1 LHKDSGKV
9 IIQREIE
16 PKQYRVSDSPGAE
29 GAYPT
34 QLEVPNIC
42 SSTFITYEDHM
53 KRILI
58 SLMLITTLLS
68 ALACERRGGPGA
80 GGSTGTIVVGYYG
93 DLSGRTSNFGQSTKA
108 GVEMAADEINKAGG
122 IDGRQIQI
130 LSEDDEGRPEKAAT
144 VVTKLIDQDRV
155 VALLGEVA
163 SGNTLAA
170 APKAQSS
177 KVPMISPSSTNP
189 AVTQVGE
196 YISRVCFIDPF
207 QGDVMAKFAANT
219 LKAKKAAIMLDF
231 NSPYS
236 RGLTEFF
243 EASFK
248 KLGGEIVNKQAYTQ
262 GDRDYKGQLTAIR
275 SANPDVIYVPGYYGE
290 VGVIAKQAK
299 QLDIKVPL
307 LGGDGWDSTQLWD
320 LGGDS
325 LNGDYISNHYS
336 VDDPSPAI
344 QKFVAAYKARNG
356 NVPDA
361 LAALGYDAMMVLA
374 DAIKRAGSTEGA
386 KLKDAINAT
395 KGFAGVTGVITIDS
409 NRNAVKPAV
418 VLRLK
423 DRKYEYVETIYPEG
437 MTPPAGAPAASPAAP
452 AAASPAA
459 ALPASSPA
467 AGTKPAP
474 ESSKPASS
482 PH

>member
-1 LHKDSGKV
+1 MRRLCDGYATKSPV
-9 IIQREIE
+9 TE
-16 PKQYRVSDSPGAE
+16 PFRRR
-29 GAYPT
+29 
-34 QLEVPNIC
+34 
-42 SSTFITYEDHM
+42 STTETIFVCEETM
-53 KRILI
+53 KRL
-58 SLMLITTLLS
+58 LLS
-68 ALACERRGGPGA
+68 LLLIASLLFAFACERKGGPGA
-80 GGSTGTIVVGYYG
+80 GGQTGPIIIGYYG
-93 DLSGRTSNFGQSTKA
+93 DLTGRTSNFGQSTKA

-122 IDGRQIQI
+122 INGRQITI

-144 VVTKLIDQDRV
+144 VVTKLINQDRV

-170 APKAQSS
+170 APKAQAA

-189 AVTQVGE
+189 AVTQVGD

-207 QGDVMAKFAANT
+207 QGAVMAKFAANT

-248 KLGGEIVNKQAYTQ
+248 KLGGDIIDKQSYTQ

-275 SANPDVIYVPGYYGE
+275 AKNPDVIYVPGYYGE

-299 QLDIKVPL
+299 QLGINVPL

-325 LNGDYISNHYS
+325 LNGDFISNHSS

-344 QKFVAAYKARNG
+344 QKFVADYKARNG

-361 LAALGYDAMMVLA
+361 LAALGYDAMKVLA
-374 DAIKRAGSTEGA
+374 DAIKRAGTTEGPQ
-386 KLKDAINAT
+386 LKDAINAT
-395 KGFAGVTGVITIDS
+395 KGFVGVTGTISLDAD
-409 NRNAVKPAV
+409 RNAVKPAV
-418 VLRLK
+418 VLKLQDK
-423 DRKYEYVETIYPEG
+423 KYIYQETIYPEG
-437 MTPPAGAPAASPAAP
+437 MTAPAAP
-452 AAASPAA
+452 AAPATSNTSPAA
-459 ALPASSPA
+459 APASSPA
-467 AGTKPAP
+467 APPAATTG
-474 ESSKPASS
+474 KAASS
-482 PH
+482 PK

>member
-1 LHKDSGKV
+1 
-9 IIQREIE
+9 
-16 PKQYRVSDSPGAE
+16 
-29 GAYPT
+29 
-34 QLEVPNIC
+34 
-42 SSTFITYEDHM
+42 M
-53 KRILI
+53 KRILL
-58 SLMLITTLLS
+58 SLGLIASLLF
-68 ALACERRGGPGA
+68 AFACERKGGPGA
-80 GGSTGTIVVGYYG
+80 GGNSGPIVIGYYG
-93 DLSGRTSNFGQSTKA
+93 DLSGRTSNFGQSTKN

-122 IDGRQIQI
+122 INDRQITI

-170 APKAQSS
+170 APKAQAA

-189 AVTQVGE
+189 AVTQVGD

-207 QGDVMAKFAANT
+207 QGAVMAKFAANT

-248 KLGGEIVNKQAYTQ
+248 KLGGEIVDKQSYTQ

-275 SANPDVIYVPGYYGE
+275 SKSPDVIYVPGYYGE

-344 QKFVAAYKARNG
+344 QKFVADYKARYG

-361 LAALGYDAMMVLA
+361 LAALGYDAMKVLA
-374 DAIKRAGSTEGA
+374 DAIKRSGTTEGPQ
-386 KLKDAINAT
+386 LKNAIAAT
-395 KGFAGVTGVITIDS
+395 KDFAGVTGTISLDKD
-409 NRNAVKPAV
+409 RNAVKPAV
-418 VLRLK
+418 VLKLQDK
-423 DRKYEYVETIYPEG
+423 KYIYVETIYPEG
-437 MTPPAGAPAASPAAP
+437 MTPPPTAPVAPAAPAASSASPAAATASP
-452 AAASPAA
+452 AKAGTAPAPAKAASPAA
-459 ALPASSPA
+459 ATKKPA
-467 AGTKPAP
+467 A
-474 ESSKPASS
+474 S
-482 PH
+482 PQ

>member
-1 LHKDSGKV
+1 
-9 IIQREIE
+9 
-16 PKQYRVSDSPGAE
+16 
-29 GAYPT
+29 
-34 QLEVPNIC
+34 
-42 SSTFITYEDHM
+42 M
-53 KRILI
+53 KRILL
-58 SLMLITTLLS
+58 SLGLITSLLFTF
-68 ALACERRGGPGA
+68 ACERKGGPGA
-80 GGSTGTIVVGYYG
+80 GGDSGPIVVGYYG
-93 DLSGRTSNFGQSTKA
+93 DLSGRTSNFGQSTKN

-122 IDGRQIQI
+122 INGRQVQI

-170 APKAQSS
+170 APKAQTA

-189 AVTQVGE
+189 AVTQVGD
-196 YISRVCFIDPF
+196 YIFRVCFIDPF

-219 LKAKKAAIMLDF
+219 LKAKTAAIMLDF
-231 NSPYS
+231 NAPYS

-248 KLGGEIVNKQAYTQ
+248 NLGGQIVDKQAYTQ

-275 SANPDVIYVPGYYGE
+275 SVNPDVIYIPGYYGE

-299 QLDIKVPL
+299 QLGIKAPM

-320 LGGDS
+320 LGGDA
-325 LNGDYISNHYS
+325 LNGSYISNHYS

-344 QKFVAAYKARNG
+344 QKFVADYKARYG

-361 LAALGYDAMMVLA
+361 LAALGYDSMKVLA
-374 DAIKRAGSTEGA
+374 DAIKRAGTTAEPQ
-386 KLKDAINAT
+386 LRDAIAAT
-395 KGFAGVTGVITIDS
+395 KSFAGVTGVITIDAD
-409 NRNAVKPAV
+409 RNATKPAV
-418 VLRLK
+418 VLKLQ
-423 DRKYEYVETIYPEG
+423 DSKYVYQETIYPEG
-437 MTPPAGAPAASPAAP
+437 MTPPPGAGGSPGTAGS
-452 AAASPAA
+452 SPAA
-459 ALPASSPA
+459 AAPASSPA
-467 AGTKPAP
+467 APASGASP
-474 ESSKPASS
+474 AASKPAATTAS